1 MANKRKF
8 SVAEALQQ
16 IVADSDSDE
25 DYFASD
31 DSAGNSESESENDV
45 NNVTVDG
52 DIDDAPAVKLDEGEA
67 NAGEGRHN
75 IASGICQFLVIS
87 LLLTVYKCIM
97 SL

>member
-16 IVADSDSDE
+16 IVADSDE

-52 DIDDAPAVKLDEGEA
+52 DIDDAPAVELDEGEA
-67 NAGEGRHN
+67 NAGEGRLL
-75 IASGICQFLVIS
+75 GIILHLEFVLHHTIP
-87 LLLTVYKCIM
+87 
-97 SL
+97 

>member
-8 SVAEALQQ
+8 CVAEALQQ
-16 IVADSDSDE
+16 IVADSDE
-25 DYFASD
+25 DYFASAD

-52 DIDDAPAVKLDEGEA
+52 DIDDAPAVELDEGEA

-75 IASGICQFLVIS
+75 IASGICFASYHS
-87 LLLTVYKCIM
+87 LKHYH
-97 SL
+97 

>member
-16 IVADSDSDE
+16 IVADSDE

-52 DIDDAPAVKLDEGEA
+52 DIDDAPAVELDEA

-75 IASGICQFLVIS
+75 IASGICFASYHS
-87 LLLTVYKCIM
+87 LKQYH
-97 SL
+97 